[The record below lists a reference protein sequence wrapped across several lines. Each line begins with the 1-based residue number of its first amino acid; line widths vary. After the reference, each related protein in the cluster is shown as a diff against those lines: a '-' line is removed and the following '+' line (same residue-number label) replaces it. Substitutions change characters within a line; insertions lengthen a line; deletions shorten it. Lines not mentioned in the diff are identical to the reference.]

1 MEWRVI
7 KLGAQMFDA
16 LHAYGLG
23 VVVASST
30 NEQVVVQDG
39 GCFYRLS
46 CSSGA
51 VPPVPIDLLDEIFLL
66 PEPGEV
72 LHVQQVQP
80 ARHGVPLGVANLDG
94 LLAALFTR
102 PDVVRSCSLSALLR
116 KHDFDPSV
124 IERGIETMRS
134 ICTTWKTWAAHET
147 PPASHWLFQLLKDYD
162 FICPHQ
168 PLPGVTRQ
176 ESDITATMA
185 LDPSFAY
192 ASRQTLSDGR
202 VGRKVNM
209 TIRGTRFATLLA
221 YIAAM
226 RFLRAQQVT
235 GGLIA
240 YSVPVASALTLHT
253 GSARPLLW
261 SRNDDEPE
269 QALLLQALDLASA
282 HSQGETRW
290 TALLYQVLQVQAKQ
304 QAISRSRGVLDV
316 ARFTAQKSQSGEHL
330 LRHWNWL
337 LRTPQRERPY
347 ELDHLVAALITAQRQ
362 EREAHLF
369 DVALAELARGP
380 LENLDDQTA
389 RRRLYSIDEVME
401 VSATMESSRPT
412 PLSAI
417 LQGKEGTMRF
427 GHALRQLREGTSS
440 MAREVLEDLESV
452 QTVDQ
457 FMDTLTRPMQMCEV
471 MEAKSP
477 FLIVPTDP
485 DLKLLMEDVE
495 RYGPHTI
502 AGLLRLLSTLR
513 HAPRRGEV
521 DHAGDAQ
528 VPTESSEPAMREAPA
543 VSE

>member
-1 MEWRVI
+1 
-7 KLGAQMFDA
+7 
-16 LHAYGLG
+16 
-23 VVVASST
+23 
-30 NEQVVVQDG
+30 
-39 GCFYRLS
+39 
-46 CSSGA
+46 
-51 VPPVPIDLLDEIFLL
+51 
-66 PEPGEV
+66 
-72 LHVQQVQP
+72 
-80 ARHGVPLGVANLDG
+80 
-94 LLAALFTR
+94 
-102 PDVVRSCSLSALLR
+102 
-116 KHDFDPSV
+116 
-124 IERGIETMRS
+124 
-134 ICTTWKTWAAHET
+134 
-147 PPASHWLFQLLKDYD
+147 
-162 FICPHQ
+162 
-168 PLPGVTRQ
+168 
-176 ESDITATMA
+176 
-185 LDPSFAY
+185 
-192 ASRQTLSDGR
+192 
-202 VGRKVNM
+202 M

-221 YIAAM
+221 YIGAM
-226 RFLRAQQVT
+226 RFLRAQQVK

-269 QALLLQALDLASA
+269 QALLLQALDLASE

-304 QAISRSRGVLDV
+304 QVISRSRGVLDV

-347 ELDHLVAALITAQRQ
+347 ELDHLVAALITARRQ
-362 EREAHLF
+362 EWEAHLF
-369 DVALAELARGP
+369 DVAQAELARGP
-380 LENLDDQTA
+380 LENLDGQMA

-427 GHALRQLREGTSS
+427 GHALRQLREGASS
-440 MAREVLEDLESV
+440 MALEVLEDLESV
-452 QTVDQ
+452 QTRDQ
-457 FMDTLTRPMQMCEV
+457 LMDALTRAMQMCEV

-521 DHAGDAQ
+521 DRAGDAQ
-528 VPTESSEPAMREAPA
+528 VLTESSESGTREAPA